1 MAQATTRRPG
11 AGASPHR
18 DAAASPVA
26 STSTLAALLEPAA
39 IRRIGTSGLI
49 LVVAI
54 FAVVRLLDVYPWND
68 RLFDQWAYWSTR
80 FGMDYSLAHPGESG
94 AYLYSPAFAQ
104 LIRPLTVLPLT
115 VFMAVWTVLIAAVFY
130 WLAGW
135 RAFFVGL
142 LAPVAMS
149 ISIGQLDVLMA
160 AVIVLGF
167 RWPAVWLLP
176 FITKLTPGIG
186 VLWYAARGEWR
197 SLGIALGATAAVV
210 GMSMALAPQAWQGW
224 IEMILRFETPT
235 SANGVFLPVPL
246 FVRLPLVAL
255 LIVWG
260 ARTSRRWVLPIGV
273 ALALPTVWLNT
284 PTILVAILPLVAL
297 GADSPA
303 GRWLRAEEGTE
314 APALQRLRRRLRWA
328 GLVVRREIAAMLA
341 PLQSRRS
348 NGWRG
353 LIGW

>member
-1 MAQATTRRPG
+1 MAHAATRRPRGG
-11 AGASPHR
+11 ARPHR
-18 DAAASPVA
+18 DAAVSGVAAS
-26 STSTLAALLEPAA
+26 SSLARLPEPAA
-39 IRRIGTSGLI
+39 VRRIATSGFI

-54 FAVVRLLDVYPWND
+54 FAVARLLDLYPWND
-68 RLFDQWAYWSTR
+68 RIFDQWAYWSTR
-80 FGMDYSLAHPGESG
+80 FGLDYALTRPGESG

-104 LIRPLTVLPLT
+104 LITPLTALPLP
-115 VFMAVWTVLIAAVFY
+115 VFMATWTVLLAAVFY

-160 AVIVLGF
+160 AVIVVGF

-186 VLWYAARGEWR
+186 VLWFAARGEWR
-197 SLGIALGATAAVV
+197 SLGIALGATAGVI
-210 GMSMALAPQAWQGW
+210 GLSMAIAPDAWLGW
-224 IEMILRFETPT
+224 IDMLLRFETPT
-235 SANGVFLPVPL
+235 SANGVFLPVPV

-260 ARTSRRWVLPIGV
+260 ARTNRRWVLPIGV

-297 GADSPA
+297 GADAPA
-303 GRWLRAEEGTE
+303 GKWLRARAGRE
-314 APALQRLRRRLRWA
+314 ALAFQRMRRRVRWA
-328 GLVVRREIAAMLA
+328 GLVLRREVATMLA
-341 PLQSRRS
+341 PRQSRRS
-348 NGWRG
+348 NG
-353 LIGW
+353 